1 MGASTDAARAEVL
14 ARRAE
19 LRGELDRLEAAGRAA
34 VDIPARIRREPVKTA
49 GIAAGAAF
57 ILTGGPLRLVRGVKR
72 AILGPEA
79 EMPKSMLPEEVDK
92 ELRKMGSDGDR
103 VRAVLE
109 REFAKYLEEH
119 AEERRSRDLGAVT
132 AMLLASLGKPL
143 TQQAG
148 KRLAQELFRP
158 DAPSFGEA
166 IARIRRRRG
175 EGE

>member
-1 MGASTDAARAEVL
+1 
-14 ARRAE
+14 
-19 LRGELDRLEAAGRAA
+19 
-34 VDIPARIRREPVKTA
+34 
-49 GIAAGAAF
+49 
-57 ILTGGPLRLVRGVKR
+57 
-72 AILGPEA
+72 
-79 EMPKSMLPEEVDK
+79 
-92 ELRKMGSDGDR
+92 MGSDGDR